1 MKLGNRLTRTLVV
14 LALTAGMGAAQAQL
28 SPQLGIQLD
37 IGQAL
42 RGEAAPIAPAQ
53 GRETASAT
61 AIGPIA
67 DDETPGID
75 LLLQSYAPEQ
85 RDAARQS
92 MIDML
97 DTFAIT
103 AEKLDTPARDIAS
116 GIAALIAGGHSAY
129 TNTEF
134 HGPYFKPLAAQVQ
147 QALATNPDVANLSRT
162 DKIALYQ
169 VLTVSGMF
177 LQMMQLELQ
186 KQPDPTA
193 VANLRDMAQT
203 TVRDALGLD
212 LATMSFG
219 PDGVT
224 IR

>member
-1 MKLGNRLTRTLVV
+1 MKPGNRLTRTLVV

-28 SPQLGIQLD
+28 SPQLGID

-53 GRETASAT
+53 GLEAASAT